1 VAGKPSINAGRG
13 RLDATIDVVGKGEAA
28 STSSARIAFILFT
41 DIFQSTRL
49 WEKFPAGFGEVL
61 EQHNTTVEETVL
73 SHSGEIMKNLGDGY
87 IAIFNTADECVR
99 SGVEIQKK
107 LRAVHALPDGS
118 DMLVRVVAH
127 SGPLRRLAAG
137 RGYFGEPLNRVSR
150 ICQVCQP
157 GQLLVS
163 QAVMTL
169 VHRLP
174 ESTYASDLGTHHL
187 RDLAEPE
194 QLYQLDHPDF
204 ALHEFAPLPTLN
216 FRPNNLVA
224 QPNVFIGREREL
236 EELKEIVARD
246 KHRLVTIVAPGG
258 YGKSRLATQ
267 LCANLLDNFENG
279 VFEVLL
285 APISE
290 HERIVSMAAG
300 ALSFQFH
307 GRGEPGQQ
315 LLDYLREKQ
324 MLILFDN
331 FEHVLDGRALLLEIL
346 KRAPKVSI
354 LITSRESLRLTG
366 EKIYWLDPLRM
377 RDDSRTP
384 GDELPEGVVLFAERA
399 SLVKHDFEVTAE
411 SLALVQRICE
421 KLDGV
426 PLAIELAAAW
436 SDFYPLT
443 QILKS
448 VERQLDITARMADMQ
463 ERHKSVRACLDHS
476 YKLLSEEQAGALR
489 ALAVFAGSFSLKAA
503 AHVLAKPETPGL
515 LSDLHTKSWV
525 YACPRG
531 DEPRFCMRQAQREY
545 ADEQLAKDENRNTY
559 LNRHAEYFGQF
570 VEMKCKELVGPNQLE
585 AVTAIN
591 ADLPNVY
598 SAIEHSTSEKSP
610 ELLAAFA
617 HHLHEYINYVS
628 KYPEGEE
635 WYRKMRLVF
644 ERRMEDK
651 TTKAALLKT
660 RLALGRIR
668 SRLGQIEKAREDLA
682 KAGSLA
688 KDCGDGKSEAE
699 CLSAM
704 AVLHVGDGKYCTA
717 EELHR
722 EAIGIWKEHGD
733 RSGLSF
739 SLNGLGVSLALQ
751 DRAEEALECYRESL
765 RLAREAGDQRATA
778 RALNNLGLESL
789 DIGELEEARK
799 CFHES
804 LEISRQIGATSIVSA
819 ALNNLGLIALK
830 ENDYQQAG
838 MWYSESLD
846 FNREIGDIQ
855 EVIGALNNLSELSCK
870 EGKQEDAIEYTL
882 QGLSQGEGIYVP
894 FVLLEAVIRAGML
907 LRDLD
912 ETEKAGRLLAR
923 VISLADALGV
933 ALDPDSRN
941 EVTSFLVDSG
951 MEPTKEVP
959 ARHEPADVNRL
970 ARETRVLLQ
979 RYLAQRA

>member
-1 VAGKPSINAGRG
+1 M
-13 RLDATIDVVGKGEAA
+13 GKGEAA

-49 WEKFPAGFGEVL
+49 WERFPQDFGEAL
-61 EQHNTTVEETVL
+61 ERHNTTVEETVL

-169 VHRLP
+169 IHRLP
-174 ESTYASDLGTHHL
+174 ESTYVSDLGTHHL

-204 ALHEFAPLPTLN
+204 ALHEFPPLPTLN

-236 EELKEIVARD
+236 AELKGIVARD

-300 ALSFQFH
+300 ALGFQFH

-315 LLDYLREKQ
+315 FLDYLREKQ

-331 FEHVLDGRALLLEIL
+331 FEHVVEGRALLLEIL
-346 KRAPKVSI
+346 KRAPKVSM
-354 LITSRESLRLTG
+354 LVTSRESLRLTG
-366 EKIYWLDPLRM
+366 EKTYWLDPLLVH
-377 RDDSRTP
+377 DDGKAL
-384 GDELPEGVVLFAERA
+384 GDELPDGVALFAERA
-399 SLVKHDFEVTAE
+399 SLVKHDFEITAE
-411 SLALVQRICE
+411 SLTLVQTICE

-436 SDFYPLT
+436 SDFYPLP

-448 VERQLDITARMADMQ
+448 VERQLDITARTVDVP
-463 ERHKSVRACLDHS
+463 ERHRSVRACLDHS
-476 YKLLSEEQAGALR
+476 YKLLNDEQAQALR
-489 ALAVFAGSFSLKAA
+489 ALAVFAGSFSLEAA
-503 AHVLAKPETPGL
+503 TQVLAMPETPGL

-531 DEPRFCMRQAQREY
+531 GEARFCMREAQREY
-545 ADEQLAKDENRNTY
+545 ADEQLAEDENRNTY
-559 LNRHAEYFGQF
+559 LDRHAEYFAQF
-570 VEMKCKELVGPNQLE
+570 VEMKCEELVGPSQLE

-591 ADLPNVY
+591 TDLPNVY
-598 SAIEHSTSEKSP
+598 AAVEFSIDERSLRLLAYFSKHLRCYFEYVSRYMQGEECYLKMQAVLEQLSDEDELKRVRMYIHLGLGIFLWRLGKAKEAQVEFSSTRKLAEELLDASALAQSVSAI
-610 ELLAAFA
+610 ANF
-617 HHLHEYINYVS
+617 N
-628 KYPEGEE
+628 
-635 WYRKMRLVF
+635 
-644 ERRMEDK
+644 
-651 TTKAALLKT
+651 
-660 RLALGRIR
+660 IR
-668 SRLGQIEKAREDLA
+668 G
-682 KAGSLA
+682 
-688 KDCGDGKSEAE
+688 
-699 CLSAM
+699 
-704 AVLHVGDGKYCTA
+704 GKYTEA

-722 EAIGIWKEHGD
+722 EAIELWHKHGEV
-733 RSGLSF
+733 SGLSH
-739 SLNGLGVSLALQ
+739 SYSGLGAALFFQ
-751 DRAEEALECYRESL
+751 GRLDEAEECYRTSL
-765 RLAREAGDQRATA
+765 SMARDSGDLRGIS
-778 RALNNLGLESL
+778 RALNNLGLLLSRRGGLDEANSLFQES
-789 DIGELEEARK
+789 IK
-799 CFHES
+799 
-804 LEISRQIGATSIVSA
+804 ISRQIGATDIISI
-819 ALNNLGLIALK
+819 ALNNLGNIALN
-830 ENDYQQAG
+830 ENDLKNARK
-838 MWYSESLD
+838 WYTESLN
-846 FNREIGDIQ
+846 FSREIGHLY
-855 EVIGALNNLSELSCK
+855 EATGALNNLGELCCK
-870 EGKQEDAIEYTL
+870 EGKHEEAREYILQSLTLAEDLAEPI
-882 QGLSQGEGIYVP
+882 VR
-894 FVLLEAVIRAGML
+894 VEAVIQAAFL
-907 LRDLD
+907 LNF
-912 ETEKAGRLLAR
+912 TGEKARAHSLLKHA
-923 VISLADALGV
+923 LHAADSLGV
-933 ALDPDSRN
+933 AVNPHSREAAN
-941 EVTSFLVDSG
+941 ALLSEMSKDETTPVTLPEVT
-951 MEPTKEVP
+951 P
-959 ARHEPADVNRL
+959 AYLTEIV
-970 ARETRVLLQ
+970 REASRFVQ
-979 RYLAQRA
+979 PRR